1 MILADEGLN
10 GHIVRGL
17 RNAGFSVE
25 WILET
30 AGGITDKEVIIY
42 AQKNSKILITEDK
55 DFGEWV
61 FAHKVRNITVIFLRY
76 EKEDVQQILF
86 FLMGLL
92 KELSEQKANTS
103 VNEFIA
109 INKNKVRRRRI

>member
-1 MILADEGLN
+1 M
-10 GHIVRGL
+10 
-17 RNAGFSVE
+17 
-25 WILET
+25 
-30 AGGITDKEVIIY
+30 K
-42 AQKNSKILITEDK
+42 
-55 DFGEWV
+55 
-61 FAHKVRNITVIFLRY
+61 
-76 EKEDVQQILF
+76 KEDVQQILF